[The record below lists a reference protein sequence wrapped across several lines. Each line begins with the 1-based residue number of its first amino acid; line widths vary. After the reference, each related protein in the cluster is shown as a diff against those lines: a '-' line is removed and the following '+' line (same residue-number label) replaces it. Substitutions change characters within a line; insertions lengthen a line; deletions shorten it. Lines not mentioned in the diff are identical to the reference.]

1 MFLFFFVYERKLQ
14 HMKTLIWLLLASG
27 IALFSCNSE
36 NMTDTFSFN
45 LEKSFQIG
53 DAYFSTDHSLQFQI
67 TEINDSRC
75 PSDVICV
82 WQGEAV
88 VKIEVKSP
96 LVGTLELN
104 THDNLT
110 DTIGSYSFE
119 LVDVSP
125 YPVST
130 KTIELDE
137 YKVTLLIEKLPG

>member
-1 MFLFFFVYERKLQ
+1 
-14 HMKTLIWLLLASG
+14 MKTLIWLLLASG

-36 NMTDTFSFN
+36 NVTDTFSFN

-53 DAYFSTDHSLQFQI
+53 DAYFSPDHSLQFQI

-96 LVGTLELN
+96 LTGTLELN
-104 THDNLT
+104 THNNLT
-110 DTIGSYSFE
+110 DTIGFYSFE

-137 YKVTLLIEKLPG
+137 YQVTLLIEKLPG

>member
-1 MFLFFFVYERKLQ
+1 
-14 HMKTLIWLLLASG
+14 MKTLIWLLLAPG
-27 IALFSCNSE
+27 IALFSCNSV
-36 NMTDTFSFN
+36 NMTDTFSFD

-96 LVGTLELN
+96 LTGTLELN
-104 THDNLT
+104 THNNLT

-137 YKVTLLIEKLPG
+137 YQVTLLIEKLPG

>member
-1 MFLFFFVYERKLQ
+1 
-14 HMKTLIWLLLASG
+14 MKTILWLLLASG

-96 LVGTLELN
+96 LAGTLELN

-137 YKVTLLIEKLPG
+137 YLVTLLIEKLPG

>member
-1 MFLFFFVYERKLQ
+1 
-14 HMKTLIWLLLASG
+14 MKTILWLLLASG

-36 NMTDTFSFN
+36 NVNDTFSFN

-88 VKIEVKSP
+88 VKIEVQSP
-96 LVGTLELN
+96 LTGTLELN

-119 LVDVSP
+119 LMDVSP

-130 KTIELDE
+130 KLIELDE
-137 YKVTLLIEKLPG
+137 YRVTLLIEKLPG